1 MKKRYIPED
10 IKSIVEGL
18 FDKIA
23 RRHKVK
29 RPENFL
35 SEEFDIEVYGVR
47 QWTVR
52 GIPPMHRERFAQLA
66 GVSLKELQRLHGVD
80 G

>member
-1 MKKRYIPED
+1 MAKRYRHPN
-10 IKSIVEGL
+10 IKEIIEGL
-18 FDKIA
+18 LTTIA
-23 RRHKVK
+23 KRHKVK

-52 GIPPMHRERFAQLA
+52 GIPMDKRDRFA
-66 GVSLKELQRLHGVD
+66 ELLGITRRELDAMHGQ
-80 G
+80 